1 MKKSIILFIC
11 LSTLVSCN
19 LFKSSVELEL
29 IPYLEKDKYGY
40 FDLDGKIVI
49 SPQFSEASAFREGLA
64 LVKLSND
71 NGEEGKWGYID
82 NNGKI
87 VINATYKSAT
97 VFQNGLAWVVS
108 ENSAPS
114 AIDKS
119 GEIKFTLK
127 DAQEV
132 QLFSEDLAAFSIVDT
147 TSSSGVKW
155 GFVDNSGNQVINPQ
169 FNRVGKFKEGKCAV
183 SNKEGKWGY
192 IDKTGKIVINNQF
205 DKAGLF
211 TDGNAVVSMNNKAGV
226 IDTDGKYVI
235 NPQYS
240 DALNDGEIFI
250 VSQEGKIGWCDKEG
264 KFVIN
269 PQFEDGSPFKG
280 NKLACVKSAGKY
292 GYIDKDSKIVIN
304 PQFDKA
310 SPFVGKVAIVNSG
323 GKYGLIDEEG
333 KYKVNP
339 QFDNISRDV
348 FYFLEDESEYN
359 SVTTDYLDVNSIL
372 NIINIDKLPEGINFN
387 DNYNAIITKL
397 NISPD
402 NFYGTEQIVIS
413 NKKISNDASYSFVT
427 YGNMKMM
434 DPNTYEYVV
443 SNEKPFGFGYFID
456 LKGNAYG
463 KAESVIKAFES
474 KLSGC
479 KLIKKGYLNDSYSCV
494 YKNSSGQ
501 NIVLIGRNST
511 SVIFIYSKD
520 HDISNF
526 INQITDSKD
535 DAPIEEETVESP
547 VSVDDE
553 YSEAAA
559 DTTAAYAAPAYDG
572 YE

>member
-1 MKKSIILFIC
+1 MKKNIILFVC

-71 NGEEGKWGYID
+71 KGEEGKWGYID
-82 NNGKI
+82 NKGKI

-114 AIDKS
+114 AIDKN

-132 QLFSEDLAAFSIVDT
+132 QLFSEDLAAFSIVDS

-155 GFVDNSGNQVINPQ
+155 GFVDNTGNQVINPQ

-205 DKAGLF
+205 DKAALF
-211 TDGNAVVSMNNKAGV
+211 TDGNAVVYMNNKAGV

-235 NPQYS
+235 NPQYTG
-240 DALNDGEIFI
+240 AMNDDEMFI

-280 NKLACVKSAGKY
+280 NKLTCIKSAGKY
-292 GYIDKDSKIVIN
+292 GYIDKESKIVIN

-310 SPFVGKVAIVNSG
+310 FPFVGKVAIVNSG
-323 GKYGLIDEEG
+323 GKY
-333 KYKVNP
+333 
-339 QFDNISRDV
+339 
-348 FYFLEDESEYN
+348 
-359 SVTTDYLDVNSIL
+359 
-372 NIINIDKLPEGINFN
+372 
-387 DNYNAIITKL
+387 AIK
-397 NISPD
+397 
-402 NFYGTEQIVIS
+402 
-413 NKKISNDASYSFVT
+413 
-427 YGNMKMM
+427 
-434 DPNTYEYVV
+434 
-443 SNEKPFGFGYFID
+443 
-456 LKGNAYG
+456 
-463 KAESVIKAFES
+463 
-474 KLSGC
+474 
-479 KLIKKGYLNDSYSCV
+479 
-494 YKNSSGQ
+494 
-501 NIVLIGRNST
+501 
-511 SVIFIYSKD
+511 
-520 HDISNF
+520 
-526 INQITDSKD
+526 
-535 DAPIEEETVESP
+535 
-547 VSVDDE
+547 
-553 YSEAAA
+553 
-559 DTTAAYAAPAYDG
+559 
-572 YE
+572 

>member
-1 MKKSIILFIC
+1 MKKNIILFVC

-71 NGEEGKWGYID
+71 KGEDGKWGYID
-82 NNGKI
+82 NKGKI

-240 DALNDGEIFI
+240 DAMNDGEMFI

-269 PQFEDGSPFKG
+269 PQFEDGRPFKG
-280 NKLACVKSAGKY
+280 NKLACVRSAGKY
-292 GYIDKDSKIVIN
+292 GYIDKESKIVIN

-348 FYFLEDESEYN
+348 FNFLEEESEYS

-434 DPNTYEYVV
+434 DPNTYDYVV

-463 KAESVIKAFES
+463 KAESVIKAFEN
-474 KLSGC
+474 KLSGS
-479 KLIKKGYLNDSYSCV
+479 KLVKKGYLNDSYSCV

-535 DAPIEEETVESP
+535 DAPIDEETVESP
-547 VSVDDE
+547 VTVDDE
-553 YSEAAA
+553 YAVEAVDTVAAAA
-559 DTTAAYAAPAYDG
+559 DPAYYD
-572 YE
+572 

>member
-1 MKKSIILFIC
+1 MKKNIILFVC

-71 NGEEGKWGYID
+71 KGEEGKWGYID
-82 NNGKI
+82 NKGKI

-114 AIDKS
+114 AIDKN

-132 QLFSEDLAAFSIVDT
+132 QLFSEDLAAFSIVDS

-155 GFVDNSGNQVINPQ
+155 GFVDNTGNQVINPQ

-205 DKAGLF
+205 DKAALF
-211 TDGNAVVSMNNKAGV
+211 TDGNAVVYMNNKAGV

-235 NPQYS
+235 NPQYTG
-240 DALNDGEIFI
+240 AMNDDEMFI

-280 NKLACVKSAGKY
+280 NKLTCIKSAGKY
-292 GYIDKDSKIVIN
+292 GYIDKESKIVIN

-310 SPFVGKVAIVNSG
+310 FPFVGKVAIVNSG

-348 FYFLEDESEYN
+348 FNFLEDESEYN

-372 NIINIDKLPEGINFN
+372 NIINIDKLPQGINFN

-402 NFYGTEQIVIS
+402 NFYGISQIVIN

-434 DPNTYEYVV
+434 DPSTYDYVV
-443 SNEKPFGFGYFID
+443 SNEKPFGFGYYIA

-463 KAESVIKAFES
+463 KAESIIKAFES

-479 KLIKKGYLNDSYSCV
+479 KLVKKGYFSGSYSCV

-501 NIVLIGRNST
+501 NIILAVENNST
-511 SVIFIYSKD
+511 PAILIYSKD

-526 INQITDSKD
+526 INQMTDTKD
-535 DAPIEEETVESP
+535 DVAPYIEET
-547 VSVDDE
+547 VDDE
-553 YSEAAA
+553 YAEAAA
-559 DTTAAYAAPAYDG
+559 DSTAVEAPAAEAPSYD
-572 YE
+572 Y